1 MRGAAASLL
10 SHLRCLPPSLCSAFQ
25 SPWCLGTIHT
35 ILKSSQFPHQFS
47 CISLAFFKKGSPAA
61 PPMPL
66 LRKGPFQKFGLC
78 SEQVCLPFNFPL
90 QRFQCKCGSA
100 SPGCFALSAVNASLL
115 GVFGY
120 GAQDTSA
127 PYFSGDIINKEIVTP
142 A

>member
-10 SHLRCLPPSLCSAFQ
+10 SHPRCLRPSLCSAFQ
-25 SPWCLGTIHT
+25 SPWCLGTIPT
-35 ILKSSQFPHQFS
+35 ILESSRFPHQGS
-47 CISLAFFKKGSPAA
+47 CMSLAFFRKEGPAT
-61 PPMPL
+61 PPMLL
-66 LRKGPFQKFGLC
+66 LRKGPFQKVALC
-78 SEQVCLPFNFPL
+78 SKEVCLPFNFPL

-100 SPGCFALSAVNASLL
+100 SPGCFALSTVNASLL
-115 GVFGY
+115 GLFGY